1 MIKLKKIISIFL
13 VVLLF
18 GCSTNKKELQVFDDY
33 TISAG
38 FDTII
43 SYKLYANNEQEF
55 SEGIRKANILF
66 LHYHQLFD
74 KYNNYDINNIKTI
87 NDNAGIQPVSVDQ
100 EIIDLL
106 YLSKSYSELSNH
118 QFDITMG
125 SVLKI
130 WHDVREKATNKENYT
145 LPTQNELKQAN
156 VCSGWDKVII
166 DDENNT
172 VYLTESCMS
181 LDVGAVAKGY
191 ATQKVSEMLMKEG
204 FENGF
209 VNAGGNIQFL
219 GPKING
225 DPYRS
230 GILAPTLNNS
240 SSSLVVVPID
250 KTTAFVTSGD
260 YQRYFLHE
268 NEIMHHIIDPDTLYP
283 AKHARS
289 ITIITE
295 DSGIADILS
304 TTLYTMTYQEGL
316 QFIKEVKSKG
326 IKLDVI
332 WIYDHLEEIK
342 DENYSIIEEFYVLS
356 TNKQYLK

>member
-1 MIKLKKIISIFL
+1 MRKIISIFL
-13 VVLLF
+13 VILLC
-18 GCSTNKKELQVFDDY
+18 GCSFNKKDLQVFDDY
-33 TISAG
+33 TITAG

-43 SYKLYANNEQEF
+43 SYQLYAKNEDEF
-55 SEGIRKANILF
+55 SEEVRKANILF

-87 NDNAGIQPVSVDQ
+87 NDNAGIQPVVVDQ

-106 YLSKSYSELSNH
+106 HLSKQYSELSNY

-130 WHDVREKATNKENYT
+130 WHDVREKALNEENYS
-145 LPTQNELKQAN
+145 LPTQNELKQAS

-166 DDENNT
+166 DDEKNT
-172 VYLTESCMS
+172 VYLSEPCMS

-191 ATQKVSEMLMKEG
+191 ATQKVSEMLINDG
-204 FENGF
+204 FVNGY
-209 VNAGGNIQFL
+209 VNAGGNLQFL

-240 SSSLVVVPID
+240 SSSLVVIPID
-250 KTTAFVTSGD
+250 EITSFVTSGD

-283 AKHARS
+283 SKHARS
-289 ITIITE
+289 ITIITK
-295 DSGIADILS
+295 DSGLADILS

-316 QFIKEVKSKG
+316 QFIENVQSKG
-326 IKLDVI
+326 IDLEVI
-332 WIYDHLEEIK
+332 WIYDNLEEIK
-342 DENYSIIEEFYVLS
+342 DENYSIIDEYYVLS
-356 TNKQYLK
+356 TNQNYLK